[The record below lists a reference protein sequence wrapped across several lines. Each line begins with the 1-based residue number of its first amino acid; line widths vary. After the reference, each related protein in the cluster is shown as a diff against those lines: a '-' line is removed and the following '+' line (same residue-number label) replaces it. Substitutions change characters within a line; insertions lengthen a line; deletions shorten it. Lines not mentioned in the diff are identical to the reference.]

1 MVTRLSLAEELVKD
15 HPKKTIEL
23 LMDYLQDKEIRATT
37 ERYIWENPAR
47 RSPETALEHRHEASP
62 PRAHRR
68 NPSAPQG
75 PPRYDVQSARYSVQT
90 PPTSAGSVK
99 SHGSGL
105 TAAGMEKITFL
116 SCDDEIPDQTVIAR
130 NAPGRYNLIDK
141 EVADSRGLNVDPV
154 DVDESI
160 LVHLPSGAKRRVSV
174 QTVVYLT
181 WHRRGA
187 YRTSKN
193 AFYIVPEGLLNSDVV
208 LGSDESM
215 ERQHTTGF
223 VSAEEIDQSVPLRA
237 PTAPMYAQSSLQRP
251 PEVQRTYDRVSA
263 MREAQL
269 MRASEPPAQAAQSAP
284 VNDGQPSHATLP
296 AAGPAATGGQLQLKG
311 LWGTT
316 PISISFNPEESGET
330 FFQVFLRWAKRR
342 GRGGEV
348 DRSRMILWLKANKE
362 MSDDAAQDLSLD
374 LDELENL
381 WATTVAWIHE
391 NKSAQ
396 APHLYATVQMIEME
410 DG

>member
-1 MVTRLSLAEELVKD
+1 MVTRLSLAEELVKE

-47 RSPETALEHRHEASP
+47 RNPDTALERRHEGSP
-62 PRAHRR
+62 PHTHRR
-68 NPSAPQG
+68 NPSVSQG
-75 PPRYDVQSARYSVQT
+75 TPRYDVQSARYGVQT

-99 SHGSGL
+99 SHASGL

-116 SCDDEIPDQTVIAR
+116 SSDDNIPDQTVIAR

-141 EVADSRGLNVDPV
+141 EVADSRGLSVDPE

-174 QTVVYLT
+174 QTAVYLT

-215 ERQHTTGF
+215 ERQHTTG
-223 VSAEEIDQSVPLRA
+223 QSYTLR
-237 PTAPMYAQSSLQRP
+237 
-251 PEVQRTYDRVSA
+251 
-263 MREAQL
+263 
-269 MRASEPPAQAAQSAP
+269 
-284 VNDGQPSHATLP
+284 
-296 AAGPAATGGQLQLKG
+296 
-311 LWGTT
+311 
-316 PISISFNPEESGET
+316 
-330 FFQVFLRWAKRR
+330 
-342 GRGGEV
+342 
-348 DRSRMILWLKANKE
+348 
-362 MSDDAAQDLSLD
+362 
-374 LDELENL
+374 
-381 WATTVAWIHE
+381 
-391 NKSAQ
+391 
-396 APHLYATVQMIEME
+396 
-410 DG
+410 